1 VEEPRELLQNEVYL
15 SGIVDALNDLLR
27 RVPPSHPAYPHLR
40 AAAKAAEE
48 TWEEARDDL
57 EDRLTE

>member
-1 VEEPRELLQNEVYL
+1 VEEPRELLQNEVHL
-15 SGIVDALNDLLR
+15 SSIVDALNDLLR
-27 RVPPSHPAYPHLR
+27 RVPASHPAYPHLR
-40 AAAKAAEE
+40 VAAKAAEE